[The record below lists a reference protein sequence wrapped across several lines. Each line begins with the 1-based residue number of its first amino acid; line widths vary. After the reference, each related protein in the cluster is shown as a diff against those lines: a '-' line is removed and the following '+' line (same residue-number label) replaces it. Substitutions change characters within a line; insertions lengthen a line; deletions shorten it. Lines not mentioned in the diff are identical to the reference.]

1 MSSQGSPER
10 VQSTDVGARL
20 RVAREDRQISLREI
34 AATTKISVS
43 ALEAVEEN
51 DVAQLPG
58 GIFTRAFVRA
68 YAAEVG
74 LDPEETMRDF
84 IEQVPADGGEEE
96 KKFDPRAHEHDLFQ
110 SQQRMAGTVLK
121 LVLVGLP
128 VAAALLFFGT
138 RAVTTGIIAP
148 EAEPTETV
156 PVPSVS
162 APVEPTTTPVPVEAV
177 IAERLAIVL
186 HPRADCWVSLTLD
199 GESEPVVSRTM
210 RAGES
215 TSFEADDEMNLIV
228 GDPGAFAFTINQQAG
243 KSFDAGNP
251 VTLHITRQNYRNFV
265 AP

>member
-1 MSSQGSPER
+1 MSSQGSEER
-10 VQSTDVGARL
+10 ERSTDVGARL

-43 ALEAVEEN
+43 ALEALEEN
-51 DVAQLPG
+51 DIGQLPG

-84 IEQVPADGGEEE
+84 FEQAPPDGGEEE
-96 KKFDPRAHEHDLFQ
+96 KKYDLWAHEHDLFQ

-138 RAVTTGIIAP
+138 RAVTMRTDVP

-156 PVPSVS
+156 PAPS
-162 APVEPTTTPVPVEAV
+162 AAVEPTAPPVLAEAV
-177 IAERLAIVL
+177 VAERLAIVL

-199 GESEPVVSRTM
+199 GESEPVVLRTM

-215 TSFEADDEMNLIV
+215 ASFEADDEMNLIV
-228 GDPGAFAFTINQQAG
+228 GDPGAFAFTINQQVG